1 MVKVLISADWHIG
14 KRLHQVDLKEDLL
27 LFFDW
32 LIEYIETHQ
41 ISYLLVSGDVFDY
54 TNPSQE
60 AQEVYYNFLKRI
72 YTTGCKAIITAGNH
86 DSPGFLE
93 VGKSL
98 ATIANAHVV
107 GYYPGIDDVES
118 IFFELK
124 DLDGVSHA
132 VVAAI
137 PFIADRFARQV
148 GEGEG
153 AAELA
158 EKLKLGIKKVYED
171 TGNALRKKYP
181 NLIRIAMGHLHA
193 MGSLVNE
200 EEREIMIGGEGGVP
214 VEYLNQFDFLGL
226 GHIHIGN
233 SVTDTIRYAS
243 SPISLGFSE
252 ENYKHKVI
260 QLDIADGKFI
270 QSDISIPKYR
280 VLKSL
285 KGTFDQVSNELIG
298 IKENPGV
305 LKMLLDLQITEPKL
319 NFEVRVGL
327 QDLKEKFQNHPFIEI
342 VNVRLFEKTERET
355 AQLNLT
361 MQAKRVSE
369 MQAIDVFDAVM
380 SDRLAGEEMPKDL
393 RDLFITI
400 STDALQQQ

>member
-41 ISYLLVSGDVFDY
+41 ISYLLVSGDVFDH

>member
-1 MVKVLISADWHIG
+1 MVKVIISADWHIG

-32 LIEYIETHQ
+32 LIEYIESQ
-41 ISYLLVSGDVFDY
+41 DISYLLVSGDIFDHS
-54 TNPSQE
+54 NPSQE

-72 YTTGCKAIITAGNH
+72 HISGCKAIITAGNH

-93 VGKSL
+93 VGKQLVTL
-98 ATIANAHVV
+98 ADAHVV
-107 GYYPGIDDVES
+107 GYYPGIDEIES

-124 DLDGVSHA
+124 DSEGISHA
-132 VVAAI
+132 AVAAI

-153 AAELA
+153 AAELG
-158 EKLKLGIKKVYED
+158 EKLKLGIKKVYEE
-171 TGNALRKKYP
+171 TGNALRNKYP
-181 NLIRIAMGHLHA
+181 NLVRIGMGHLHA

-233 SVTDTIRYAS
+233 SVTETIRYAS

-252 ENYKHKVI
+252 ENYSHKVI

-270 QSDISIPKYR
+270 QSDIPIPKYR
-280 VLKSL
+280 LLKSL
-285 KGTFDQVSNELIG
+285 KGTFEQVSNELFG
-298 IKENPGV
+298 INENSGV
-305 LKMLLDLQITEPKL
+305 LKMLLDLQVTEPKL
-319 NFEVRVGL
+319 NFEVRKSL
-327 QDLKEKFQNHPFIEI
+327 QDLKDKFQTHPFIEI
-342 VNVRLFEKTERET
+342 INIRLIEETEKQT
-355 AQLNLT
+355 ARLDST
-361 MQAKRVSE
+361 MQARRVTE

-380 SDRLAGEEMPKDL
+380 SDLLAGEEMPKDL

>member
-1 MVKVLISADWHIG
+1 MVKVIISADWHIG

-32 LIEYIETHQ
+32 LIEYIESQ
-41 ISYLLVSGDVFDY
+41 DISYLLVSGDIFDHS
-54 TNPSQE
+54 NPSQE

-72 YTTGCKAIITAGNH
+72 HISGCKAIITAGNH

-93 VGKSL
+93 VGKQLVTL
-98 ATIANAHVV
+98 ADAHVV
-107 GYYPGIDDVES
+107 GYYPGIDEIES

-124 DLDGVSHA
+124 DSEGISHA
-132 VVAAI
+132 AVAAI

-153 AAELA
+153 AAELG
-158 EKLKLGIKKVYED
+158 EKLKLGIKKVYEE
-171 TGNALRKKYP
+171 TGNALRNKYP
-181 NLIRIAMGHLHA
+181 NLVRIGMGHLHA

-233 SVTDTIRYAS
+233 SVTETIRYAS

-252 ENYKHKVI
+252 ENYSHKVI

-270 QSDISIPKYR
+270 QSDIPIPKYR
-280 VLKSL
+280 LLKSL
-285 KGTFDQVSNELIG
+285 KGTFEQVSNELFG
-298 IKENPGV
+298 INEHSGV
-305 LKMLLDLQITEPKL
+305 LKMLLDLQVTEPKL
-319 NFEVRVGL
+319 NFEVRKSL
-327 QDLKEKFQNHPFIEI
+327 QDLKDKFQTHPFIEI
-342 VNVRLFEKTERET
+342 INMRLIEETEKQT
-355 AQLNLT
+355 ARLDST
-361 MQAKRVSE
+361 MQARRVTE
-369 MQAIDVFDAVM
+369 MQAIDDFDAVM
-380 SDRLAGEEMPKDL
+380 SDLLAGEEMPKDL

>member
-1 MVKVLISADWHIG
+1 MVKVIISADWHIG

-32 LIEYIETHQ
+32 LIDHIECQ
-41 ISYLLVSGDVFDY
+41 DISYLLVSGDIFDHS
-54 TNPSQE
+54 NPSQE
-60 AQEVYYNFLKRI
+60 AQEIYYNFLKRI
-72 YTTGCKAIITAGNH
+72 HISGCKAIITAGNH

-93 VGKSL
+93 VGKQL
-98 ATIANAHVV
+98 ATLADTHVV
-107 GYYPGIDDVES
+107 GYYPGIEEIES

-124 DLDGVSHA
+124 DKEGVSHA
-132 VVAAI
+132 AVAAI

-153 AAELA
+153 AAELG
-158 EKLKLGIKKVYED
+158 EKLKLGIKKVYEE
-171 TGNALRKKYP
+171 TGNALRNKYP
-181 NLIRIAMGHLHA
+181 NLIRIGMGHLHA

-233 SVTDTIRYAS
+233 SVTETIRYAS

-252 ENYKHKVI
+252 ENYLHKVI

-270 QSDISIPKYR
+270 QSDISIPKFR
-280 VLKSL
+280 ILKSL
-285 KGTFDQVSNELIG
+285 QGNFEQVADKINAIT
-298 IKENPGV
+298 ENTGV
-305 LKMLLDLQITEPKL
+305 LNMLLDLNITEPKL

-342 VNVRLFEKTERET
+342 VNIRLFEKTERERV
-355 AQLNLT
+355 QLDLT
-361 MQAKRVSE
+361 MQARRVSE
-369 MQAIDVFDAVM
+369 MQAIDVFEAVM
-380 SDRLAGEEMPKDL
+380 SDRLAGEEIPKDL

>member
-41 ISYLLVSGDVFDY
+41 ISYLLVSGDIFDHS
-54 TNPSQE
+54 NPSQE

-98 ATIANAHVV
+98 ATLANAHVV
-107 GYYPGIDDVES
+107 GYYPGIDEVEN

-158 EKLKLGIKKVYED
+158 EKLKLGIKKVYEE
-171 TGNALRKKYP
+171 TGNALSKKYP
-181 NLIRIAMGHLHA
+181 NLIRIGMGHLHA

-252 ENYKHKVI
+252 ENYNHKVI
-260 QLDIADGKFI
+260 QLDIVDGKYE
-270 QSDISIPKYR
+270 QSDIPIPKFR
-280 VLKSL
+280 ILKSL
-285 KGTFDQVSNELIG
+285 QGNFEQVTSKLMG
-298 IKENPGV
+298 ITENPCA
-305 LKMLLDLQITEPKL
+305 LNMLLDLKITEPKL
-319 NFEVRVGL
+319 NFEVRTGL
-327 QDLKEKFQNHPFIEI
+327 QALKEKFLTHPFIEI
-342 VNVRLFEKTERET
+342 INIRLIEESENET
-355 AQLNLT
+355 NRLDAT
-361 MQAKRVSE
+361 MQTKRVSE
-369 MQAIDVFDAVM
+369 MQAIDIFDAVM
-380 SDRLAGEEMPKDL
+380 SDRLDGDEMPQDL

>member
-1 MVKVLISADWHIG
+1 MVKVIISADWHIG

-32 LIEYIETHQ
+32 LIEYIESQ
-41 ISYLLVSGDVFDY
+41 DISYLLVSGDIFDHS
-54 TNPSQE
+54 NPSQE

-72 YTTGCKAIITAGNH
+72 HISGCKAIITAGNH

-93 VGKSL
+93 VGKQLVTL
-98 ATIANAHVV
+98 ADAHVV
-107 GYYPGIDDVES
+107 GYYPGIDEIES

-124 DLDGVSHA
+124 DSEGISHA
-132 VVAAI
+132 AVAAI

-153 AAELA
+153 AAELG
-158 EKLKLGIKKVYED
+158 EKLKLGIKKVYEE
-171 TGNALRKKYP
+171 TGNALRNKYP
-181 NLIRIAMGHLHA
+181 NLVRIGMGHLHA

-233 SVTDTIRYAS
+233 SVTETIRYAS

-252 ENYKHKVI
+252 ENYSHKVI

-270 QSDISIPKYR
+270 QSDIPIPKYR
-280 VLKSL
+280 LLKSL
-285 KGTFDQVSNELIG
+285 KGTFEQVSNELFG
-298 IKENPGV
+298 INEHSGV
-305 LKMLLDLQITEPKL
+305 LKMLLDLQVTEPKL
-319 NFEVRVGL
+319 NFEVRKSL
-327 QDLKEKFQNHPFIEI
+327 QDLKDKFQTHPFIEI
-342 VNVRLFEKTERET
+342 INIRLIEETEKQT
-355 AQLNLT
+355 ARLDST
-361 MQAKRVSE
+361 MQARRVTE

-380 SDRLAGEEMPKDL
+380 SDLLAGEEMPKDL